1 LLNPDYRDMLSALS
15 EEGVEFL
22 LVGGYALA
30 AHGLPRA
37 TGDLDVWVN
46 PTSANARRT
55 WCALA
60 RFGAPLDQVNE
71 GDFATCGIVFQIGVV
86 PRRVDV
92 ITSIEGVNFGEAWP
106 KRIQVELEGLKIPVI
121 GREDFIRNKRAL
133 GRAQDVADVARLE
146 EAADE
151 SDG

>member
-1 LLNPDYRDMLSALS
+1 MLNPDYRDMLSALS

-55 WCALA
+55 FRALA
-60 RFGAPLDQVNE
+60 RFGAPLDQVSE
-71 GDFATCGIVFQIGVV
+71 DDFATGGIVFQIGVV
-86 PRRVDV
+86 PRRIDV
-92 ITSIEGVNFGEAWP
+92 ITSIEGVSFGEAWP
-106 KRIQVELEGLKIPVI
+106 KRIQVELEGLEIPVI
-121 GREDFIRNKRAL
+121 GREEFIRNKRAL
-133 GRAQDVADVARLE
+133 GRAQDLADVSRLE
-146 EAADE
+146 EAAEE

>member
-1 LLNPDYRDMLSALS
+1 MLSALN

-55 WCALA
+55 WRALA
-60 RFGAPLDQVNE
+60 RFGAPLDQVSE
-71 GDFATCGIVFQIGVV
+71 DDFATGGIIFQIGVV
-86 PRRVDV
+86 PRRIDV

-121 GREDFIRNKRAL
+121 GREEFIRNKRSL
-133 GRAQDVADVARLE
+133 GRAQDLADVARLE
-146 EAADE
+146 EAAE
-151 SDG
+151 GSGS